1 MPSLVILQQTVDPI
15 LTELSKMVDLP
26 QMLWFPCAR
35 PRVRCIREHRHFFAN
50 GEQKFVKYL
59 FIRMLALMALV
70 AGSTY
75 AVSAQDFRP
84 VLLYDIG
91 GKFDK
96 SFNEAAFRGAERF
109 NAATGIEFRDF
120 EPNSETQY
128 EQALKRFARRRA
140 DLIVAVGVGYAVAV
154 RNVAERYPDV
164 KFTVIDAVI
173 DLPNVQSVTFKEN
186 EGSFLVGMV
195 AGMATKSG
203 KVGFIGGMDIPL
215 IRRFQVGYNQGVRFV
230 RDDIEFIENYVGTTP
245 SAWNDPIKAAEMAK
259 SQYARGV
266 DIIFSAAGPSGLGV
280 INAAKDS
287 NALAIGVDSNQNHVQ
302 PGFVLTSMLKRVDLA
317 VEQAMQQ
324 AKDGTWA
331 PGHVVMGLPEG
342 GVDYALDDYNA
353 SLISDEMKQRLEE
366 ARAKIISG
374 EITVA
379 DVEGSNE
386 GH

>member
-1 MPSLVILQQTVDPI
+1 M
-15 LTELSKMVDLP
+15 
-26 QMLWFPCAR
+26 
-35 PRVRCIREHRHFFAN
+35 
-50 GEQKFVKYL
+50 KYL
-59 FIRMLALMALV
+59 FIKMLALTALLV
-70 AGSTY
+70 GSTY
-75 AVSAQDFRP
+75 AATAQDFRP

-109 NAATGIEFRDF
+109 NTDTGIEFRDF

-154 RNVAERYPDV
+154 RNVAQRYPDV

-186 EGSFLVGMV
+186 EGSFLVGMI

-215 IRRFQVGYNQGVRFV
+215 IRRFQVGYDQGVRFV

-324 AKDGTWA
+324 AKNGTWA

-342 GVDYALDDYNA
+342 GVDYALDEYNA
-353 SLISDEMKQRLEE
+353 SLITDEMKQRLEE

-374 EITVA
+374 EIAVA